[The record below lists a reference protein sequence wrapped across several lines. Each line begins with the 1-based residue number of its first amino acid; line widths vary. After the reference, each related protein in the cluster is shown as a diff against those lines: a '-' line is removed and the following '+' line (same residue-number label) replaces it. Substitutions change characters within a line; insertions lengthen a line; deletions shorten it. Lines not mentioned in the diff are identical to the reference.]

1 VFVYEKQTN
10 KQTKTTNKMVDHMKP
25 SLASK
30 KLSHYLAGYSQLN
43 NLKMA
48 YKLNLLRKILLHKKL

>member
-1 VFVYEKQTN
+1 
-10 KQTKTTNKMVDHMKP
+10 MVDHMKP